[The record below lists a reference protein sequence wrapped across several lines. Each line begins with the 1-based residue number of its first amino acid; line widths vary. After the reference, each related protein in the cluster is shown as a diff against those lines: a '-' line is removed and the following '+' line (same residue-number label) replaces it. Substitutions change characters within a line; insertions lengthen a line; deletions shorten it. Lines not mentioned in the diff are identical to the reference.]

1 MQYRRLGCVRL
12 DSLTLDS
19 LIGALRAGL
28 IATCLAGTTAC
39 AIDTGEASRQPPS
52 QSPQASGA
60 PKTVKVD
67 QGTTERLQRLM
78 TPLLAKMNKP
88 IPLKEVKMAVVADPH
103 INAANAGGGQFMVT
117 TGLLER
123 ATDQQLLGVLAHEVA
138 HEDLGHVAKTQAL
151 ATGVEFAMVVL
162 DQIYPGVSSL
172 TPVAGQL
179 VVNAYTRTEE
189 SEADAHAVEIMR
201 RAGYDGKSIMA
212 GSLTW
217 IARTEGESGGGFFA
231 THPAT
236 GDRIRAV
243 RNLP

>member
-1 MQYRRLGCVRL
+1 VTLTFKAALAVLCVLGF
-12 DSLTLDS
+12 S
-19 LIGALRAGL
+19 
-28 IATCLAGTTAC
+28 AC
-39 AIDTGEASRQPPS
+39 AVETAESPRGSPPQSKQTGAST
-52 QSPQASGA
+52 A

-88 IPLKEVKMAVVADPH
+88 IPLKQVKMAVVADPS

-151 ATGVEFAMVVL
+151 ATGVEFAMVLL
-162 DQIYPGVSSL
+162 DQIYPGANAL

-179 VVNAYTRTEE
+179 VVNAYTRREE
-189 SEADAHAVEIMR
+189 SEADAHAVEIMK

-212 GSLTW
+212 GSLGW
-217 IARTEGESGGGFFA
+217 IAKTEGESGGGFFA

-236 GDRIRAV
+236 GDRIKAIRE
-243 RNLP
+243 LP

>member
-1 MQYRRLGCVRL
+1 MQVPLPDL
-12 DSLTLDS
+12 AKS
-19 LIGALRAGL
+19 ALRAVL
-28 IATCLAGTTAC
+28 VVAYLAVLAAC
-39 AIDTGEASRQPPS
+39 AIETADAPRGEGRSAPQPTE
-52 QSPQASGA
+52 A

-88 IPLKEVKMAVVADPH
+88 IPLKDVKMAVVADPR

-123 ATDQQLLGVLAHEVA
+123 ATDQHLLGVLAHEVA

-179 VVNAYTRTEE
+179 VVNAYTRGEE

-201 RAGYDGKSIMA
+201 RAGLDGRSIMA
-212 GSLTW
+212 GSLSW
-217 IARTEGESGGGFFA
+217 IAQAEGESGGGFFA

>member
-1 MQYRRLGCVRL
+1 M
-12 DSLTLDS
+12 
-19 LIGALRAGL
+19 A
-28 IATCLAGTTAC
+28 ATCALVLATC
-39 AIDTGEASRQPPS
+39 AIETGGPPGREPPGPPTRASE
-52 QSPQASGA
+52 A

-88 IPLKEVKMAVVADPH
+88 IPVKQVKMAVVADPR

-123 ATDQQLLGVLAHEVA
+123 ATDNQLFAILAHEVA

-151 ATGVEFAMVVL
+151 ATGVEVAMVLL
-162 DQIYPGVSSL
+162 DQIYPGASSL

-179 VVNAYTRTEE
+179 VVNAYTRKEE
-189 SEADAHAVEIMR
+189 SEADAHAVEIMK
-201 RAGYDGKSIMA
+201 RAGHDGKSLMA
-212 GSLTW
+212 GALTW
-217 IARTEGESGGGFFA
+217 IARTEGASGGGFFA

-243 RNLP
+243 RELP

>member
-1 MQYRRLGCVRL
+1 MEFPSLGAIRA
-12 DSLTLDS
+12 
-19 LIGALRAGL
+19 ALRA
-28 IATCLAGTTAC
+28 AFAGALVLVFTAC
-39 AIDTGEASRQPPS
+39 AVETAEPQREAP
-52 QSPQASGA
+52 PQATRA
-60 PKTVKVD
+60 PSTVKVD

-88 IPLKEVKMAVVADPH
+88 IPLNQVKMAVVADPN

-151 ATGVEFAMVVL
+151 ATGVEFAMVLL
-162 DQIYPGVSSL
+162 DQLYPGASALS
-172 TPVAGQL
+172 PVAGQL
-179 VVNAYTRTEE
+179 VVNAYTRREE
-189 SEADAHAVEIMR
+189 SEADAHAVEIMK
-201 RAGYDGKSIMA
+201 RAGYDGKAIMA
-212 GSLTW
+212 GALTW

-236 GDRIRAV
+236 RDRINAIRE
-243 RNLP
+243 LP

>member
-1 MQYRRLGCVRL
+1 MSSF
-12 DSLTLDS
+12 DPTKS
-19 LIGALRAGL
+19 ALRAALAAG
-28 IATCLAGTTAC
+28 CLAALAAC
-39 AIDTGEASRQPPS
+39 AIEGAEGPRSGGRPA
-52 QSPQASGA
+52 PQATEA
-60 PKTVKVD
+60 ARTVKVD

-88 IPLKEVKMAVVADPH
+88 IALKEVKMAVVADPR
-103 INAANAGGGQFMVT
+103 INAANAGGGQFVVT

-151 ATGVEFAMVVL
+151 AAGVEAATVVL

-179 VVNAYTRTEE
+179 VVNAYTRSEE

-243 RNLP
+243 RSLP